1 MTTEEHCEH
10 AELIHKFGCSDIT
23 PAQLERLA
31 ELDSLAGRAAGAGVG
46 LLTVAGRTR
55 HGANGQAEPHAGLG
69 GPP

>member
-1 MTTEEHCEH
+1 MTTEEHREH

-46 LLTVAGRTR
+46 LLTSDGRAP
-55 HGANGQAEPHAGLG
+55 HGANAKLTDSPRETVD
-69 GPP
+69 